1 MEVGLSGVTGDHVV
15 EPVEVEHKDG
25 EEDVPTH
32 LQETEELPVQEGTSR
47 SDIATK
53 WRVQVEKEKKNDIVS
68 HV

>member
-1 MEVGLSGVTGDHVV
+1 M
-15 EPVEVEHKDG
+15 EVEHKDG
-25 EEDVPTH
+25 EEHVPTH

-53 WRVQVEKEKKNDIVS
+53 WRVQVEKEKKNDIVN